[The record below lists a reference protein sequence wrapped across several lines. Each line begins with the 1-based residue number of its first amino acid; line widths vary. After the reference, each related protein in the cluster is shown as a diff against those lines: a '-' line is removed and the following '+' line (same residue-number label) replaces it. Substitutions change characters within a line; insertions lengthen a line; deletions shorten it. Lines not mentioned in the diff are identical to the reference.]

1 MEDENWLGDTFKHL
15 NESEEELNA
24 TRYIDE
30 WMSSEVC
37 DTICSDARDG
47 CDESKKFIDDLCLMV
62 DSATFH
68 MSQEEKDH
76 ARIDKELTVVIKH
89 IDSVSEE

>member
-1 MEDENWLGDTFKHL
+1 MEDENWLGDIFKHL
-15 NESEEELNA
+15 NESGEELEA

-37 DTICSDARDG
+37 NIICSDAREG

-62 DSATFH
+62 DSASFH
-68 MSQEEKDH
+68 MSQEKADH
-76 ARIDKELTVVIKH
+76 ARIDKELTEVINH